1 MTTRTRTAIKSP
13 EALAALTI
21 ISREGFI
28 RRNQLQR
35 AMGDRLFRIIS
46 DDEFEAAMTEIGSR
60 IIRTRGAGGG
70 IRLF

>member
-1 MTTRTRTAIKSP
+1 MSTARRTIKTP

-28 RRNQLQR
+28 RRNQLQS

-46 DDEFEAAMTEIGSR
+46 DDQFEAAMTEIGPR
-60 IIRTRGAGGG
+60 IIRTRGMGGG

>member
-1 MTTRTRTAIKSP
+1 MSRSTIKSP

-28 RRNQLQR
+28 RRNQLQA

-46 DDEFEAAMTEIGSR
+46 DDEFETAMTEIGRR
-60 IIRTRGAGGG
+60 IIRTRGMGGG